1 MKKIFF
7 VLLFPL
13 SLSAKAQVKDSF
25 AIKYANTITS
35 ADLKKHLTILASDEY
50 EGRETG
56 KEGQKKSANYIAGQ
70 FKKSGI
76 PPMKDGLYFQPFAV
90 YPSISLNTVIK
101 IESKEYKMLEDF
113 YYFKGTSF
121 EAIIKEEIVFLGYGI
136 NDNKYNDYEKIEV
149 KNKIILMFD
158 NEPYDKD
165 SLSLVKGKNEKSK
178 WTKDYTEKT
187 DEAKKQGAKAV
198 LYVVDDFD
206 YWIKKSKHFFESPS
220 LSLEKPDGKEMPVIF
235 ISKKMADEILSKSK
249 KLKNFKTA
257 EKVISEKKDQ
267 QSEALK
273 AKITI
278 DFKQSTEPI
287 MTENVIGYIEGSD
300 LKDQVIFITAHYD
313 HLGVHDEKVYNGA
326 DDDGSGTV
334 SVIEI
339 AEAFMKAK
347 KEGCGPRRSVVLMTV
362 SGEEK
367 GLLGSKYYVA
377 NPIFPLTNTVC
388 DLNIDMIGRID
399 EKHKDS
405 INYIYIIG
413 SNMLSTK
420 LHEANEK
427 ASQWYSS
434 LTLDYRYNDIKD
446 KNRFY
451 FRSDHYNFAKNNI
464 PVIFYFN
471 GTHADYHK
479 ETDEVDK
486 INFDLMEK
494 RARLVF
500 FTAWTIANMDEKIVV
515 DKKPEEK
522 KEK

>member
-1 MKKIFF
+1 
-7 VLLFPL
+7 
-13 SLSAKAQVKDSF
+13 
-25 AIKYANTITS
+25 
-35 ADLKKHLTILASDEY
+35 
-50 EGRETG
+50 
-56 KEGQKKSANYIAGQ
+56 
-70 FKKSGI
+70 
-76 PPMKDGLYFQPFAV
+76 
-90 YPSISLNTVIK
+90 
-101 IESKEYKMLEDF
+101 
-113 YYFKGTSF
+113 
-121 EAIIKEEIVFLGYGI
+121 
-136 NDNKYNDYEKIEV
+136 
-149 KNKIILMFD
+149 
-158 NEPYDKD
+158 
-165 SLSLVKGKNEKSK
+165 
-178 WTKDYTEKT
+178 
-187 DEAKKQGAKAV
+187 
-198 LYVVDDFD
+198 
-206 YWIKKSKHFFESPS
+206 
-220 LSLEKPDGKEMPVIF
+220 
-235 ISKKMADEILSKSK
+235 
-249 KLKNFKTA
+249 
-257 EKVISEKKDQ
+257 
-267 QSEALK
+267 
-273 AKITI
+273 
-278 DFKQSTEPI
+278 